1 VIVIVDYGLGNLASI
16 LNMLRKI
23 GAQARISS
31 DPGVIDSATKL
42 LLPGVGSFDSGM
54 AALEERGL
62 VPVLSRKVLDAGT
75 PLLGLCLG
83 MQLLTRGSEEG
94 RRPGLGWID
103 ATTVRFRFPEGG
115 PRLPV
120 PHMGWNGIRVTRESP
135 LLAALPDPARFYF
148 VHSYHV
154 VCGSEDQVLATTSY
168 GYDFPSVIGR
178 GRLVGTQFHPEK
190 SHKFGMALLRSFVL
204 DGVRC

>member
-1 VIVIVDYGLGNLASI
+1 MIVIVDYGLGNLASI

-23 GAQARISS
+23 GVAARISS
-31 DPGVIDSATKL
+31 DPGEIESAEKL
-42 LLPGVGSFDSGM
+42 VLPGVGSFDSGM

-62 VPVLSRKVLDAGT
+62 VPVLTRKALDGGT

-103 ATTVRFRFPEGG
+103 ATTVRFRFPQDT

-120 PHMGWNGIRVTRESP
+120 PHMGWNRIRVERRSP
-135 LLAALPDPARFYF
+135 ILAALPDPSRFYF

-154 VCGSEDQVLATTSY
+154 VCGSSDVVLATTNY
-168 GYDFPSVIGR
+168 GYDFPSIIGR
-178 GRLVGTQFHPEK
+178 GNLVGTQFHPEK
-190 SHKFGMALLRSFVL
+190 SHRFGMALLRSFA
-204 DGVRC
+204 GMA